1 MSTLSYQ
8 FGYCLGVIAHQ
19 TITTLRSLQQ
29 QPNKQDKRLAPDML
43 EICRTPSLTRTGVN
57 LNQWY
62 EKNVSICAPS
72 ASKPRRI
79 RKKALPKRSS
89 LDVLL

>member
-1 MSTLSYQ
+1 MSTFSYQ
-8 FGYCLGVIAHQ
+8 FGYFLGAITRQ
-19 TITTLRSLQQ
+19 TFTALRSLHQ
-29 QPNKQDKRLAPDML
+29 QPNKQDERLAPDML

-62 EKNVSICAPS
+62 EKNVSTCAPS
-72 ASKPRRI
+72 APKPRRI